1 MNIIIYQSLSESNV
15 VNKQLTELANANGTL
30 REETSI
36 IDPVILFE
44 DNSNGFTLANYI
56 YIPDFNRYYFINDI
70 TSVRNGLWQISCHV
84 DVLMSWK
91 NYFLNLSGIVA
102 RQENLYNLYLN
113 DDKFLVN
120 SNRQFVTKAFPN
132 RVTEGGL
139 CYVMTVA
146 GGDINNVPPAE
157 ETPTE

>member
-1 MNIIIYQSLSESNV
+1 MNVIIYQSLSEGNV
-15 VNKQLTELANANGTL
+15 VNKQLNELANVNGTL
-30 REETSI
+30 RESTSI
-36 IDPVILFE
+36 LNPSITFE

-56 YIPDFNRYYFINDI
+56 YIPDFNRYYFITNV
-70 TSVRNGLWQISCHV
+70 TSIRNGLWQIDCHV

-91 NYFLNLSGIVA
+91 NYFLNLSAIVA

-120 SNRQFVTKAFPN
+120 SNRQYVTRAFPN
-132 RVTEGGL
+132 RVVQGGL
-139 CYVMTVA
+139 SYVMTVA